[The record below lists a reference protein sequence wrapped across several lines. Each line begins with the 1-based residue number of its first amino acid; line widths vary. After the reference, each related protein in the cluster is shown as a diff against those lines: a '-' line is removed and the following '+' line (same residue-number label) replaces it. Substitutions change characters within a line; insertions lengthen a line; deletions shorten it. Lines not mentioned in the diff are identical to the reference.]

1 MIDKIT
7 GFLKRCE
14 PQTIFRKFMQYIINV
29 LVVYIILVLSIGLI
43 RTLSGIKKF
52 FINMPI
58 GQTFNIVVTE
68 ILTFLVIIELFR
80 SFIDYFEAHRFRL
93 NTMIDPAIMF
103 VIRELIVKLY
113 DQQGINWQGLSGFG
127 FLIVCLGIVRTLA
140 VMFSPGE
147 DDHQRMG

>member
-1 MIDKIT
+1 MKEKIINL
-7 GFLKRCE
+7 FRNCE

-29 LVVYIILVLSIGLI
+29 LVVYIMLVLSIGLI
-43 RTLSGIKKF
+43 RTLLGIKNF

-113 DQQGINWQGLSGFG
+113 DHQGLSWQVLSGFG

-140 VMFSPGE
+140 VRFSPGDE
-147 DDHQRMG
+147 DRYKIS

>member
-1 MIDKIT
+1 MKEKIIKL
-7 GFLKRCE
+7 FRDCE
-14 PQTIFRKFMQYIINV
+14 PQVIFRKFMQYLINV
-29 LVVYIILVLSIGLI
+29 LVAYIMLVLSIGLI
-43 RTLSGIKKF
+43 RTLLGIKNF
-52 FINMPI
+52 FVNMPI
-58 GQTFNIVVTE
+58 GQTFNTVVTE

-113 DQQGINWQGLSGFG
+113 DNQGISWQGLSGFG

-140 VMFSPGE
+140 VRFSPGE
-147 DDHQRMG
+147 EDHYKIG

>member
-1 MIDKIT
+1 MIDKIA
-7 GFLKRCE
+7 GFFKRCE
-14 PQTIFRKFMQYIINV
+14 PQTIFRIFMQHIVNV

-43 RTLSGIKKF
+43 RTLSGVKNF

-113 DQQGINWQGLSGFG
+113 NQQGINWQGLSGFG
-127 FLIVCLGIVRTLA
+127 FLIACLGIVRTLA
-140 VMFSPGE
+140 VRFSPGE
-147 DDHQRMG
+147 DDRHRMG

>member
-1 MIDKIT
+1 MIDQIT

-14 PQTIFRKFMQYIINV
+14 PQTIFRKFMQCIINV

-43 RTLSGIKKF
+43 RTLSGIKNF

-140 VMFSPGE
+140 VRFSPGE

>member
-1 MIDKIT
+1 MKEKIT
-7 GFLKRCE
+7 RFFKNCE
-14 PQTIFRKFMQYIINV
+14 PQVIFRRFMQYIINV
-29 LVVYIILVLSIGLI
+29 LVVYIIVVLSIGLI
-43 RTLSGIKKF
+43 RTLHGIKNF

-113 DQQGINWQGLSGFG
+113 NNQGINWQGLLGFG

-140 VMFSPGE
+140 VRFSPGDE
-147 DDHQRMG
+147 DRNKTG

>member
-1 MIDKIT
+1 MKEKIIAL
-7 GFLKRCE
+7 FRNCE
-14 PQTIFRKFMQYIINV
+14 PQLIFKKFMQYIINV
-29 LVVYIILVLSIGLI
+29 LVVYIMLVLSVGLV
-43 RTLSGIKKF
+43 RTLLGMKNF
-52 FINMPI
+52 FVNMPI

-113 DQQGINWQGLSGFG
+113 GNQEVSWQGLSGFG
-127 FLIVCLGIVRTLA
+127 FLIVCMGIVRTLA
-140 VMFSPGE
+140 VKYSPGE
-147 DDHQRMG
+147 DDRYKKE

>member
-1 MIDKIT
+1 MIDQIT

-14 PQTIFRKFMQYIINV
+14 PQTIFRKFMQCIINV
-29 LVVYIILVLSIGLI
+29 LVVYIIVVLSIGLI
-43 RTLSGIKKF
+43 RTLSGIKNF

-140 VMFSPGE
+140 VRFSPGE
-147 DDHQRMG
+147 DDRQRMG